1 MRETLESERA
11 ETLESEIAETLES
24 EIAKTLDF
32 VKCLWYNV
40 V

>member
-11 ETLESEIAETLES
+11 KTLESEK
-24 EIAKTLDF
+24 AKTLDF

>member
-1 MRETLESERA
+1 MRETLESERR
-11 ETLESEIAETLES
+11 SYK
-24 EIAKTLDF
+24 IAKTLDF

>member
-1 MRETLESERA
+1 MRETLESER
-11 ETLESEIAETLES
+11 AETLES

>member
-1 MRETLESERA
+1 MGEMLESERA
-11 ETLESEIAETLES
+11 KTLESEIT
-24 EIAKTLDF
+24 KTLDF